1 MLYIVIPYQKPTYE
15 PMLSMPGL
23 LDPKEDMAL
32 ANLIKN
38 DIKELVTI
46 QNKQAKK
53 APSDEQVIE
62 ARYTLISPKV
72 F

>member
-1 MLYIVIPYQKPTYE
+1 
-15 PMLSMPGL
+15 MLSMPGL